1 MDREDAGGAGVA
13 ALTTP
18 SAATSASVTGR
29 CPTPSV
35 RFGDVTMPSL
45 RLLHVEDDPMD
56 VRLFGMMLREL
67 AVPDD
72 AVRRVPTLRDALDA
86 LADDG
91 IDLVFLDLDLPDSR
105 GLDTAE
111 RLLAARTDV
120 PVVVL
125 TGNRDEELG
134 VRAVALGAQDFL
146 VKDTI
151 HAAVLGRVLRYALV
165 RQRVVTL
172 RVRDRAREAAADA
185 WRRASAEA
193 RAALEHEI
201 DVHVNDTQV
210 LRHRL
215 GIATGELEDAYDGAV
230 EGWAR
235 ALDLRDH
242 ETMGH
247 SRRVADMAV
256 ALGIRLGLPPDE
268 IGHLRR
274 GALLHDIGKIA
285 VPDAILTKHG
295 ALDPQER
302 ALMEQHAAYAR
313 DLLEPIGFLRD
324 AMDVPYAH
332 HERWD
337 GSGYPRRL
345 KGEEIPLAARI
356 FAVVDVYDAL
366 TSDRPYRSAWSER
379 EAREYLARAAGRLF
393 DPAVVDAFL
402 GLPHHAEPE

>member
-1 MDREDAGGAGVA
+1 M
-13 ALTTP
+13 
-18 SAATSASVTGR
+18 
-29 CPTPSV
+29 
-35 RFGDVTMPSL
+35 TMPSL

-67 AVPDD
+67 AVPADM
-72 AVRRVPTLRDALDA
+72 VQRVPSLRDALDA
-86 LADDG
+86 LVDDAV
-91 IDLVFLDLDLPDSR
+91 DLVFLDLDLPDSR
-105 GLDTAE
+105 GLATVE
-111 RLLAARTDV
+111 RLLAAHTDV

-134 VRAVALGAQDFL
+134 VQAVALGAQDYL

-151 HAAVLGRVLRYALV
+151 HAGVLGRVLRYALV
-165 RQRVVTL
+165 RQRVATL
-172 RVRDRAREAAADA
+172 RMRDRAREAAADA

-193 RAALEHEI
+193 RAALEQEI
-201 DVHVNDTQV
+201 DQHVTDAEA
-210 LRHRL
+210 LRRRL
-215 GIATGELEDAYDGAV
+215 GAATGAVADAYDGAI

-256 ALGIRLGLPPDE
+256 VLAVRLGLAPSE

-302 ALMEQHAAYAR
+302 SLMERHAAYAR
-313 DLLEPIGFLRD
+313 DLLEPIGFLRE

-356 FAVVDVYDAL
+356 FAVVDVFDAL
-366 TSDRPYRSAWSER
+366 TSDRPYRPAWSEQ
-379 EAREYLARAAGRLF
+379 EARAYLARAAGRLF
-393 DPAVVDAFL
+393 DPAVVAAFL
-402 GLPHHAEPE
+402 QLPDRAERG